1 MDEAKER
8 SARPAPDERAGATE
22 SAGDAEAARD
32 AELVERLRK
41 GDSRAFD
48 DLFRRH
54 REAAYGIAYRLLGNA
69 DDALDVVQESFIH
82 VLRGIGSFR
91 GQSSFRTWLFRI
103 VTHAALDWR
112 RCRAVRSS
120 ASLDAE
126 PSPEPA
132 ATCAVSSAGRSAC
145 EGERRRSPTD
155 EAAADLKEAIDKAL
169 MNVSEKNRVAL
180 VLYALEGMSYQEV
193 AEVLGISVGTVMS
206 RIFNA
211 RQRLRELLASEIG

>member
-1 MDEAKER
+1 MDGAKEQ
-8 SARPAPDERAGATE
+8 SARPAPDKRAGAT
-22 SAGDAEAARD
+22 EAARD
-32 AELVERLRK
+32 AELVERLKK

-54 REAAYGIAYRLLGNA
+54 REAAYRIAFRLLGNA
-69 DDALDVVQESFIH
+69 EDALDVVQESFIH

-91 GQSSFRTWLFRI
+91 GQSSFKTWLYRI

-112 RCRAVRSS
+112 RYRAVRSA
-120 ASLDAE
+120 ASLDADS
-126 PSPEPA
+126 SPEPA
-132 ATCAVSSAGRSAC
+132 AT
-145 EGERRRSPTD
+145 GERRRSPTD
-155 EAAADLKEAIDKAL
+155 EAAAADLKEAIDKAL

-193 AEVLGISVGTVMS
+193 AEVLGISIGTVMS

>member
-1 MDEAKER
+1 MNGGGEQAE
-8 SARPAPDERAGATE
+8 ATE
-22 SAGDAEAARD
+22 RQAEAARD
-32 AELVERLRK
+32 AERVERLKK
-41 GDSRAFD
+41 GDSKAFD
-48 DLFRRH
+48 ELFRRH
-54 REAAYGIAYRLLGNA
+54 RDAAYRIAYRLLGNA
-69 DDALDVVQESFIH
+69 EDALDVVQESFIH

-112 RCRAVRSS
+112 RCRAVRSA

-126 PSPEPA
+126 SSPEPA
-132 ATCAVSSAGRSAC
+132 ATCAASCG
-145 EGERRRSPTD
+145 GERRRSPTA
-155 EAAADLKEAIDKAL
+155 EAVAADLKEAINKAL

-193 AEVLGISVGTVMS
+193 AEALGISVGTVMS

>member
-1 MDEAKER
+1 MDGAKER
-8 SARPAPDERAGATE
+8 SGRPAPDKRAGAT
-22 SAGDAEAARD
+22 EAARD
-32 AELVERLRK
+32 AEFVERLKK

-54 REAAYGIAYRLLGNA
+54 REAAYRIAYRLLGNA
-69 DDALDVVQESFIH
+69 EDALDVVQESFIH

-91 GQSSFRTWLFRI
+91 GQSSFRTWLYRI

-112 RCRAVRSS
+112 RCRAVRSA

-126 PSPEPA
+126 SSPEPA
-132 ATCAVSSAGRSAC
+132 AT
-145 EGERRRSPTD
+145 GERRRSPTD
-155 EAAADLKEAIDKAL
+155 EAAAADLKEAIDKAL

-180 VLYALEGMSYQEV
+180 VLYSLEGMSYQEV

>member
-1 MDEAKER
+1 MNGGGEQAEATERQAEAKR
-8 SARPAPDERAGATE
+8 DRA
-22 SAGDAEAARD
+22 
-32 AELVERLRK
+32 LVRRLQD
-41 GDSRAFD
+41 GDSGALD

-54 REAAYGIAYRLLGNA
+54 REAAYRIACRLLGNA
-69 DDALDVVQESFIH
+69 EDALDVVQESFIH

-91 GQSSFRTWLFRI
+91 GQSSFKTWLYRI

-112 RCRAVRSS
+112 RCRAVRSA

-126 PSPEPA
+126 SSPEPA
-132 ATCAVSSAGRSAC
+132 AT
-145 EGERRRSPTD
+145 GERRRSPTD
-155 EAAADLKEAIDKAL
+155 EAAADDLKEAIDKAL

-193 AEVLGISVGTVMS
+193 AEVLGISIGTVMS

>member
-1 MDEAKER
+1 MDGAEEQ
-8 SARPAPDERAGATE
+8 SAGLAPGGRAGEAVH
-22 SAGDAEAARD
+22 DAEAARD
-32 AELVERLRK
+32 AEFVERIKK
-41 GDSRAFD
+41 GDSHAFD

-54 REAAYGIAYRLLGNA
+54 REAAYRIAYRLLGNA
-69 DDALDVVQESFIH
+69 EDALDVVQESFIH

-112 RCRAVRSS
+112 RCRAVRSA

-126 PSPEPA
+126 SSPEPA
-132 ATCAVSSAGRSAC
+132 AT
-145 EGERRRSPTD
+145 GERRRSPTD
-155 EAAADLKEAIDKAL
+155 EAAAADLKEAIDKAL
-169 MNVSEKNRVAL
+169 MNVSEKNRGAL
-180 VLYALEGMSYQEV
+180 VLYALEGMSYKEV

>member
-1 MDEAKER
+1 MDGAKEQ
-8 SARPAPDERAGATE
+8 SARPAPDKRAEVG
-22 SAGDAEAARD
+22 EAARD
-32 AELVERLRK
+32 AEAQRDRALVRRLQD
-41 GDSRAFD
+41 GDSGALD

-54 REAAYGIAYRLLGNA
+54 REAAYRIAYRLLGNA
-69 DDALDVVQESFIH
+69 EDALDCVQESFIH

-91 GQSSFRTWLFRI
+91 GQSSFKTWLFRI

-126 PSPEPA
+126 SSPEPA
-132 ATCAVSSAGRSAC
+132 AT
-145 EGERRRSPTD
+145 GERRRSPTA
-155 EAAADLKEAIDKAL
+155 EAVAADLKEAIDKAL

-193 AEVLGISVGTVMS
+193 AEALGISVGTVMS